1 MAGLPSGYEIR
12 VARQGDIPALLA
24 ADRAASELFRPT
36 GLIPGMSAIPE
47 SVPVDV
53 LSRSIENGLVLV
65 VADQEGP
72 VGFALCQVR
81 PPVLYLDQI
90 SVDPA
95 HGRRG
100 IGRALMIALFPLAES
115 RGADAV
121 ILSTFRDVPWNG
133 PFYASLGFKEIPRRR
148 MTDWMFEIEAMQAE
162 ELDVTKRCFM
172 RRPVRRFGLLRKRV
186 TSEGRGATHRA

>member
-1 MAGLPSGYEIR
+1 MAGLPAGYEMR
-12 VARQGDIPALLA
+12 AAVQGDIPAILA

-47 SVPVDV
+47 SVPADV
-53 LSRSIENGLVLV
+53 LSRSIESGLVLV
-65 VADQEGP
+65 AADGEGP
-72 VGFALCQVR
+72 VGFALCQVK

-95 HGRRG
+95 HGRKG
-100 IGRALMIALFPLAES
+100 LGRALMMALFPLAEA

-121 ILSTFRDVPWNG
+121 ILSTFREVPWNG

-148 MTDWMFEIEAMQAE
+148 MTDWMLEIEAMQAA
-162 ELDVTKRCFM
+162 ELDVSKRCFM
-172 RRPVRRFGLLRKRV
+172 RRPVRRFALLRRRV
-186 TSEGRGATHRA
+186 TSDGRGATHRA